1 MGDKAM
7 LKNMSAY
14 LALVLAALLISQTA
28 EAKTYS
34 DRSCRKDY
42 KRLCPNTPISK
53 CDLATM
59 ISQLSPACK
68 AFVQKNQ

>member
-1 MGDKAM
+1 MPRGISIYIALASVTM
-7 LKNMSAY
+7 L
-14 LALVLAALLISQTA
+14 LAQAA

-42 KRLCPNTPISK
+42 KRLCPNTPISR

-59 ISQLSPACK
+59 LSELSPACR
-68 AFVQKNQ
+68 AFVEKNK